1 MIVASNDDPIV
12 TAHKH
17 CIANREEVLASDQCG
32 CFYCLRIFNP
42 TEITEWLDEFNKT
55 DVTAFCPHCGID
67 ALIGSRSGYPITSA
81 FLSEMHGHWF
91 QAKSH

>member
-1 MIVASNDDPIV
+1 MIVAGNDDPIV

-32 CFYCLRIFNP
+32 CFYCLRIFSP
-42 TEITEWLDEFNKT
+42 TEITEWLDERNKT
-55 DVTAFCPHCGID
+55 GVTALCPHCGID
-67 ALIGSRSGYPITSA
+67 ALIGSRSAYPITSA
-81 FLSEMHGHWF
+81 FLSEMQGHWF